1 MAKDKNHKL
10 DPDEEVEVL
19 EQLAKDVL
27 EYFGDLD
34 SVSITVSRVVGDE
47 TQWNGTHA
55 GNIYSARGSMADHID
70 RIDSIED
77 KIRYE
82 DNNDLE

>member
-1 MAKDKNHKL
+1 MAKDKKHNL
-10 DPDEEVEVL
+10 DPDEECEVL
-19 EQLAKDVL
+19 EQLARDVM
-27 EYFGDLD
+27 EFFGDLD
-34 SVSITVSRVVGDE
+34 SVSITVSRVVDDE

-55 GNIYSARGSMADHID
+55 GNIYSARGSMMDHIE

-82 DNNDLE
+82 DNDLE